1 MSQAENRRRV
11 VATMTRG
18 RSKDPILVRHFMYFD
33 TAMPRMMQLA
43 ISYANEGDFVSFV
56 SADLGFEIGVLRIK
70 SNNRFEME
78 MNQIV
83 KSSPSLLKLM
93 NSDNPLPI

>member
-1 MSQAENRRRV
+1 MADINRRKI
-11 VATMTRG
+11 VATMMRG
-18 RSKDPILVRHFMYFD
+18 RSKEPILVRYFMYFD
-33 TAMPRMMQLA
+33 TAMPRMTQLA

-56 SADLGFEIGVLRIK
+56 SADLGIELGILRIK

-78 MNQIV
+78 MSPIV

-93 NSDNPLPI
+93 SSDNPLPV